1 MARMND
7 AARPRSD
14 GDVHHDPYRVVVVCL
29 GNICRSPT
37 AAAVLRDRLD
47 KAGLSDQVEVDS
59 AGTGDWHVGQP
70 ADPRAAEALRRHG
83 YDDAHRARQ
92 FQRHEFA
99 EFDLVL
105 AADASNATDLRDLA
119 PTPAGV
125 DKVRLPGRS
134 TPARHPAPRCPTP
147 TTAPTGSTRCWRS
160 SRLPATTSST
170 GWPLCLARRKVNSSG
185 GRIKLPTWVVRIR
198 LVLRFMVSL
207 DGSTTGVLRIRFP
220 PSLAAARLH
229 HTTRRDATAIFTPA
243 SRRAVR

>member
-1 MARMND
+1 MND

-14 GDVHHDPYRVVVVCL
+14 GDAHHDPYRVVVVCL

-47 KAGLSDQVEVDS
+47 KAGLSEQVEVDS

-70 ADPRAAEALRRHG
+70 ADSRAAETLRRHG

-119 PTPAGV
+119 PTPDGV
-125 DKVRLPGRS
+125 DKVRLLRSFDPGSPPGAEVPDPYYGADGFDEVLAIIEAACDHLVDRLAAGERPGRT
-134 TPARHPAPRCPTP
+134 TPR
-147 TTAPTGSTRCWRS
+147 
-160 SRLPATTSST
+160 
-170 GWPLCLARRKVNSSG
+170 
-185 GRIKLPTWVVRIR
+185 
-198 LVLRFMVSL
+198 
-207 DGSTTGVLRIRFP
+207 
-220 PSLAAARLH
+220 
-229 HTTRRDATAIFTPA
+229 
-243 SRRAVR
+243 